1 MHEFDVVVIGAGPG
15 GYPAAIRAAQL
26 GAKTAIVER
35 EFLGGTCLNFG
46 CIPTKSLIA
55 GADLL
60 LQARDAA
67 KLGVK
72 IPSAEPDFGGM
83 MAHKQAVV
91 EQLRK
96 GVRAL
101 LAANGVEI
109 VRGQARFESPTQL
122 VVESPDGGEGGAP
135 SVRRLRAARVI
146 IATGS
151 TSAVPGFLP
160 RHERVIESRAFLDL
174 KALPKSM
181 IVMGGGYIGCE
192 LACLAAA
199 AGSSVTIVEMLDDVL
214 MLLDAD
220 VRREVRKTME
230 TKLGIRILAG
240 RPLENVSA
248 GPRGVKATAGGDA
261 LSAEVLLVAVGRRPV
276 TDGLD
281 LARAGLKTDE
291 RGFVPVDA
299 SNRTAVASI
308 YAIGDVNG
316 GMQLAHAATSQAMI
330 AAEAA
335 CGRRAHR
342 NETLIPGV
350 IFTIPEVA
358 VVGLTEAEAAKQG
371 REVKTG
377 RFPFAALGRALA
389 AGHPEGFVKWIVDA
403 TTDQVLGAQAVG
415 AHATDLIAEAAVAI
429 RAELTAAELGRTVH
443 AHPTFGEIWMEAA
456 HAVHGECVHAAPVR
470 RKT

>member
-1 MHEFDVVVIGAGPG
+1 MQEFDVVVIGAGPG

-26 GAKTAIVER
+26 GSRTAIVER
-35 EFLGGTCLNFG
+35 EHLGGTCLNFG

-60 LQARDAA
+60 LQARGAA
-67 KLGVK
+67 KLGVR
-72 IPSAEPDFGGM
+72 IGSVEADFGGM
-83 MAHKQAVV
+83 MAHKKAVV

-96 GVRAL
+96 GVRSL
-101 LAANGVEI
+101 LTAQGVAI
-109 VRGQARFESPTQL
+109 VQGAARFESPVQI
-122 VVESPDGGEGGAP
+122 VVENAEGE
-135 SVRRLRAARVI
+135 VRRIRAARTI

-160 RHERVIESRAFLDL
+160 KHERVIESRAFLDL
-174 KALPKSM
+174 AALPKRL

-199 AGSSVTIVEMLDDVL
+199 AGSEVTIVEMLEDVL

-220 VRREVRKTME
+220 VRREVRGSME
-230 TKLGIRILAG
+230 KNLGIRIIAG
-240 RPLENVSA
+240 HPLEDVRA
-248 GPRGVKATAGGDA
+248 DARGVRATAGGEK
-261 LSAEVLLVAVGRRPV
+261 LSADTLLVAVGRRPV

-281 LARAGLKTDE
+281 LERAGLKTDA
-291 RGFVPVDA
+291 RGFIPVDA
-299 SNRTAVASI
+299 SNRTAAAHI
-308 YAIGDVNG
+308 FAIGDVNG
-316 GMQLAHAATSQAMI
+316 GVQLAHAATSQAMI
-330 AAEAA
+330 AAAAA
-335 CGRRAHR
+335 CGRRAPR

-350 IFTIPEVA
+350 IFTMPEVA

-371 REVKTG
+371 RAVKTG

-389 AGHPEGFVKWIVDA
+389 AGHPAGFAKWIADA
-403 TTDQVLGAQAVG
+403 ATDQLLGAQVVG
-415 AHATDLIAEAAVAI
+415 AHATDLIAEATLAI

-456 HAVHGECVHAAPVR
+456 HAVHGECIHAAPR
-470 RKT
+470 RKS